1 MRRCFS
7 CGNELEINNKPG
19 RRDECPSCG
28 ADLKVCRNCQFYD
41 STAYNECRE
50 PAADRV
56 VDKEKANF
64 CDYFVFGG
72 ASKQKE
78 ENKDKAKKE
87 LDDLF
92 GGL

>member
-1 MRRCFS
+1 MKHCFS
-7 CGNELEINNKPG
+7 CGKELDISDKPG

-28 ADLKVCRNCQFYD
+28 ADIKACRNCRFYD

-50 PAADRV
+50 PTADRV
-56 VDKEKANF
+56 VEKEKANF

-72 ASKQKE
+72 SSGQKE
-78 ENKDKAKKE
+78 DNKDKAKKD